1 MAQLKYWD
9 GSAWVDAVIGAQG
22 TQGPQG
28 TTGNTGS
35 QGLTGIQG
43 TQGTQGVTGSQG
55 LTGSEGVQ
63 GTEGIQ
69 GIQGIEG
76 VQGIQGSQGTQ
87 GVEGSQGTQ
96 GLLGIQGIQG
106 TQGVQ
111 GTTGI
116 QGTQGV
122 TGASGV
128 SSSYFEYRTDTN
140 SQTNSQPNNGYLR
153 YNNATQTS
161 ATAIYVNHLTHVG
174 VDIDMFLALLQVN
187 DNVFIQDLDN
197 SNNYQQ
203 FKVSGAIDPGNNT
216 YVQIPVTLVASGG
229 TGTTGFANN
238 HPVILVTT
246 AVGIQGTTGTQGLL
260 GSQGTQG
267 LQGIQGIQGTTGIQG
282 LTGTQGTQGLIG
294 LQGTTGSQGING
306 TNGVQGT
313 EGIQGTTGSQ
323 GINGTNG
330 VQGTEGIQGTTG
342 SQGINGTNG
351 VQGTEG
357 IQGTTGS
364 QGINGTNGVQG
375 TQGIQGG
382 FSFGLGTGV
391 ETFLSTPSSA
401 NLAAA
406 LTDETGTGANVFA
419 TSPTLTTPK
428 INENVEL
435 TATSTELNLL
445 DGVTATTTELNY
457 VDGVTSAIQTQID
470 TKAPLASPT
479 FTGTVT
485 IPTGSA
491 ITGVPYL
498 ATANTFT
505 TSPQQINAESSAV
518 GLIVKANATTPGDL
532 QQWQDSAAA
541 NQAWITSTGS
551 IQLLSGGTTRPIG
564 WNTGAAARATINT
577 TNNSDL
583 TFGVGA
589 NSTILTLS
597 ANAGFASTATIT
609 NATPAAA
616 ALIVKGAA
624 SQTANLQEWQNSDGT
639 VLATVNSTGEIR
651 APLFGS
657 VSSGKALLYTA
668 ASATNEFRIDTNAST
683 NKGLVIRAAAAQT
696 ANIQEWQSSTGTVL
710 SNINNVGAA
719 NFVRA
724 GIGGATPATTA
735 LFVTATSASGIGII
749 ARAAA
754 AQTANIQEWQI
765 TDGTVR
771 SFINPIGR
779 MGVRLS
785 ELAVGTESLSV
796 GTVNTTDIGI
806 VVRGVASQ
814 TANLQ
819 EWQNNAG
826 TVIASIGPAGSITTN
841 SNITQSTSGRTFIGG
856 ATDYDAFLNVG
867 IPTATR
873 QGIVVRANASQTANL
888 QEWQNSSGTIL
899 ANVSSSGGFTVP
911 SLTVSGDFTVNGTT
925 TNINTTNL
933 VVEDKNIVL
942 GDTTTPTDITA
953 DGGGITLKG
962 TTDKT
967 FNWVDSTDSWTSSE
981 HINLA
986 SGKSLYL
993 NNTLL
998 KDATETLTNKTLT
1011 SPTIDTPLLTLSTTS
1026 STTDGRIAWDSTNDK
1041 ILVGGTLNSV
1051 SQAVEFASSTLT
1063 ISTPTFTTN
1072 AYTVVLADKDKW
1084 LELSNGATAG
1094 TLNIPTDATANFAI
1108 GTQLNILQTG
1118 AGQITIAAVTPGTT
1132 TVNGS
1137 PGLKL
1142 RGQWSAA
1149 TIVKRSANTWVAVGD
1164 LSA

>member
-1 MAQLKYWD
+1 MAQLKYWN
-9 GSAWVDAVIGAQG
+9 GNAWVDAVIGAQG

-43 TQGTQGVTGSQG
+43 TQGTQGTTGIQGVDGLQGIQGTQGVTGSQG

-96 GLLGIQGIQG
+96 GLLGTQGTQGIQG

-140 SQTNSQPNNGYLR
+140 SQTNSQPNNGHLR

-203 FKVSGAIDPGNNT
+203 FKVSGAINPGANT

-267 LQGIQGIQGTTGIQG
+267 LQGIQGIQGTTGTQGTTGSQGIQGRQGTQGIQGTQGTQGLQGVQGGLSYVGVLLNFSNTYPIGSKLFGFNNYTNSMSSVTTAYITHSSASLIGIGDILTFSAGFSYAQFTVTGPYEISYFLNSESPAYVIPVTLIASSYDSVMDPNTPVFTNNGIYGFIRSSKGIQGTTGIQG

-306 TNGVQGT
+306 TNGA
-313 EGIQGTTGSQ
+313 
-323 GINGTNG
+323 
-330 VQGTEGIQGTTG
+330 
-342 SQGINGTNG
+342 
-351 VQGTEG
+351 
-357 IQGTTGS
+357 
-364 QGINGTNGVQG
+364 QG

-505 TSPQQINAESSAV
+505 TSPQQITTANAETI
-518 GLIVKANATTPGDL
+518 GLIVK
-532 QQWQDSAAA
+532 
-541 NQAWITSTGS
+541 STE
-551 IQLLSGGTTRPIG
+551 
-564 WNTGAAARATINT
+564 
-577 TNNSDL
+577 
-583 TFGVGA
+583 
-589 NSTILTLS
+589 
-597 ANAGFASTATIT
+597 
-609 NATPAAA
+609 
-616 ALIVKGAA
+616 
-624 SQTANLQEWQNSDGT
+624 SQTANLQEWHNFDGT
-639 VLATVNSTGEIR
+639 ARATLRPTG
-651 APLFGS
+651 
-657 VSSGKALLYTA
+657 ALNLGTL
-668 ASATNEFRIDTNAST
+668 I
-683 NKGLVIRAAAAQT
+683 
-696 ANIQEWQSSTGTVL
+696 TGT
-710 SNINNVGAA
+710 
-719 NFVRA
+719 
-724 GIGGATPATTA
+724 
-735 LFVTATSASGIGII
+735 
-749 ARAAA
+749 
-754 AQTANIQEWQI
+754 Q
-765 TDGTVR
+765 
-771 SFINPIGR
+771 
-779 MGVRLS
+779 
-785 ELAVGTESLSV
+785 LSV
-796 GTVNTTDIGI
+796 TPFNNTTTGI
-806 VVRGVASQ
+806 VVRGAASQ
-814 TANLQ
+814 SNELQ
-819 EWQNNAG
+819 QWQNSAG
-826 TVIASIGPAGSITTN
+826 TTLASIQAGGNLRISGSMGYVGGSGSQLVFQSGNNSAYFTVTSTAGSYPSLI
-841 SNITQSTSGRTFIGG
+841 IK
-856 ATDYDAFLNVG
+856 G
-867 IPTATR
+867 IS
-873 QGIVVRANASQTANL
+873 SQTSNL
-888 QEWQNSSGTIL
+888 QEWQNSAGTALTNIGSDGRINSTIGLYTSGKVSVGGASWSGGSAMLNVWTTGTSTPGIIIRGVASQSADLTQWQDTSGTIL

-911 SLTVSGDFTVNGTT
+911 SLTVSGDLTVNGTT
-925 TNINTTNL
+925 TNINSTNL

-1108 GTQLNILQTG
+1108 GTQINILQTG

-1132 TVNGS
+1132 TVNGT